1 MVWIRP
7 KAVVF
12 DVVETLFTLEPLRD
26 RLRLVGLPSEALEGW
41 FAGLLRDGMALD
53 ATGDYQPFKAVAT
66 SALLEVMAKKGVR
79 PDLEAAETVVSGF
92 AQPPIHPDVRPAMHE
107 LHAAG
112 VKVAALT
119 NGGAQ
124 VTGAMLDR
132 TGVGGLVERI
142 VSVEEVRHWKP
153 RGKVY
158 LHAAESL
165 GVTPSALALVAAHAW
180 DIHGAGRAGLTTGFV
195 ARHGEPFPA
204 MMEPPDIT
212 GADLV
217 EVVRRLLALPQG

>member
-1 MVWIRP
+1 MVRVRP
-7 KAVVF
+7 YAVVF

-26 RLRLVGLPSEALEGW
+26 RLRLIGLPGEALEGW
-41 FAGLLRDGMALD
+41 FAGCLRDGLALD

-66 SALLEVMAKKGVR
+66 SALLEVMAKRGVH
-79 PDLEAAETVVSGF
+79 PDLAAAETVVSGF
-92 AQPPIHPDVRPAMHE
+92 VELPAHPDVRPAFRE

-112 VKVAALT
+112 VRVAALT
-119 NGGAQ
+119 NGGVQA
-124 VTGAMLDR
+124 TSTMLDR
-132 TGVGGLVERI
+132 AGIGALVERI

-153 RGKVY
+153 RGEVY

-165 GVTPSALALVAAHAW
+165 EVTPSHLALVAAHAW

-204 MMEPPDIT
+204 MMEPPDVT